1 MKTYLPEC
9 PCGSGREADAEFDAR
24 GIFLTY
30 ACTKCRK
37 EKLSRYRSDV
47 LTDSRYECDEPIE
60 PEDY

>member
-9 PCGSGREADAEFDAR
+9 PCGSGREANAEFDAR
-24 GIFLTY
+24 GIFLAY
-30 ACTKCRK
+30 ACSKCRK

-47 LTDSRYECDEPIE
+47 LTDANYWCDEPIE